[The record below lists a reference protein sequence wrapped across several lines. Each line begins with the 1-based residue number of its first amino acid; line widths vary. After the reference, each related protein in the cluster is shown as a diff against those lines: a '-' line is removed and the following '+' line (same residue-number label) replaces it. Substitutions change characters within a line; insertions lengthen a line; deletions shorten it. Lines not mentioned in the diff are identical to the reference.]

1 MMSYYYHP
9 DSVRSINKRMRS
21 ITNLILIITAGLL
34 GFIVGCYLTISAQF
48 QILQQEVEEVLQTS
62 SEVLQETREL
72 QQELMYPAEKT
83 DVLED
88 ETIIEEALVFDDPVY
103 DQPATIPDL
112 GWDWDYVLGVV
123 AQECWGEP
131 YDGQMAVAQC
141 ILDTAQLR
149 NMTPEEVV
157 KLPGRYAS
165 PLDYDKA
172 KSAVEDACIAVFI
185 LGERITPEP
194 IEYFYSTAGGKY
206 SHWHETDLTHV
217 MTIGNHKFFKTKEA
231 L

>member
-9 DSVRSINKRMRS
+9 DSVRYINKRMRS

-48 QILQQEVEEVLQTS
+48 QTLQQEVEEVLQTS

-72 QQELMYPAEKT
+72 QQELMYPAEQT

-88 ETIIEEALVFDDPVY
+88 ETIIEESLVFNNSVY

-123 AQECWGEP
+123 AQECRGEP

-157 KLPGRYAS
+157 KLPNRYAS
-165 PLDYDKA
+165 PLNNDKA
-172 KSAVEDACIAVFI
+172 KSDVEDACIAVFI
-185 LGERITPEP
+185 LGERITSEP
-194 IEYFYSTAGGKY
+194 IEYFYSTVGGKY
-206 SHWHETDLTHV
+206 SHWHETDLIHV

>member
-1 MMSYYYHP
+1 MSYYYHP
-9 DSVRSINKRMRS
+9 DSVRYINKRMRS

-48 QILQQEVEEVLQTS
+48 QTLQQEVEEVLQTS

-72 QQELMYPAEKT
+72 QQELMYPAEQT

-88 ETIIEEALVFDDPVY
+88 ETIIEESLVFNDSVY
-103 DQPATIPDL
+103 DQPATLPDL

-123 AQECWGEP
+123 AQECRGEP
-131 YDGQMAVAQC
+131 YEGQMAVAQC

-157 KLPGRYAS
+157 KLPNRYAS
-165 PLDYDKA
+165 PLSSDKA
-172 KSAVEDACIAVFI
+172 KSDVEDACIAVFI
-185 LGERITPEP
+185 LGERITSEP
-194 IEYFYSTAGGKY
+194 IEYFYSTVGGKY
-206 SHWHETDLTHV
+206 SHWHETDLIHV

>member
-1 MMSYYYHP
+1 MSYYYHP
-9 DSVRSINKRMRS
+9 DSVRYINKRMHS

-34 GFIVGCYLTISAQF
+34 GFIVGCYLTISTQF
-48 QILQQEVEEVLQTS
+48 QTLQQEVEEVLQTS

-72 QQELMYPAEKT
+72 QQELMYPAEQT

-88 ETIIEEALVFDDPVY
+88 ETIIEEALVLDDPVY
-103 DQPATIPDL
+103 DQPATLPDL

-123 AQECWGEP
+123 AQECRGEP

-157 KLPGRYAS
+157 KLPNRYAS
-165 PLDYDKA
+165 PLNNDKA
-172 KSAVEDACIAVFI
+172 KSDVEDACIAVFI
-185 LGERITPEP
+185 LGERITSEP
-194 IEYFYSTAGGKY
+194 IEYFYSTVGGKY
-206 SHWHETDLTHV
+206 SHWHETDLIHV

>member
-1 MMSYYYHP
+1 MSYYYHP
-9 DSVRSINKRMRS
+9 DSVRYINKRMRS

-48 QILQQEVEEVLQTS
+48 QTLQQEVEEVLQTS
-62 SEVLQETREL
+62 SEILQETREL
-72 QQELMYPAEKT
+72 QQELMYPAEQT

-123 AQECWGEP
+123 AQECRGEP

-157 KLPGRYAS
+157 KLPNRYAS
-165 PLDYDKA
+165 PLNNDKA
-172 KSAVEDACIAVFI
+172 KSDVEDA
-185 LGERITPEP
+185 
-194 IEYFYSTAGGKY
+194 
-206 SHWHETDLTHV
+206 
-217 MTIGNHKFFKTKEA
+217 
-231 L
+231 

>member
-1 MMSYYYHP
+1 MSYYYHP

-48 QILQQEVEEVLQTS
+48 QTLQQEVEEVLQTS

-88 ETIIEEALVFDDPVY
+88 ETILEESLVFNDSVY

-123 AQECWGEP
+123 AQECRGEP

-157 KLPGRYAS
+157 KLPNRYAS
-165 PLDYDKA
+165 PLNNDKA
-172 KSAVEDACIAVFI
+172 KSDVEDACIAVFI
-185 LGERITPEP
+185 LGERITSEP
-194 IEYFYSTAGGKY
+194 IEYFYSTVGGKY
-206 SHWHETDLTHV
+206 SHWHETDLIHV

>member
-9 DSVRSINKRMRS
+9 DSVRYINKRMRS

-48 QILQQEVEEVLQTS
+48 QTLQQEVEEVLQTS

-72 QQELMYPAEKT
+72 QQELMYPAEQT

-88 ETIIEEALVFDDPVY
+88 ETIIEESLVFNNSVY

-112 GWDWDYVLGVV
+112 DWDWDYVLGVV
-123 AQECWGEP
+123 AQECRGEP

-157 KLPGRYAS
+157 KLPNRYAS
-165 PLDYDKA
+165 PLNNDKA
-172 KSAVEDACIAVFI
+172 KSDVEDACIAVFI
-185 LGERITPEP
+185 LGERITSEP
-194 IEYFYSTAGGKY
+194 IEYFYSTVGGKY
-206 SHWHETDLTHV
+206 SHWHETDLIHV

>member
-9 DSVRSINKRMRS
+9 DSVRYINKRMHS

-34 GFIVGCYLTISAQF
+34 GFIVGCYITLSAQLKVI
-48 QILQQEVEEVLQTS
+48 QQEMKEILQES
-62 SEVLQETREL
+62 SEVLHETREI
-72 QQELMYPAEKT
+72 QQELMYHDEQT
-83 DVLED
+83 DALED
-88 ETIIEEALVFDDPVY
+88 EIIIEESLVFNDSVY
-103 DQPATIPDL
+103 NKPATIPDL

-185 LGERITPEP
+185 LGERITSEP
-194 IEYFYSTAGGKY
+194 IEYFYSTVGGKY
-206 SHWHETDLTHV
+206 SHWHEADLIHV